1 MVIRKATT
9 ADFKAILELIQELAL
24 FENEPKAVVVTV
36 DELVRDFKDKCFD
49 CIVAVQHD
57 VLVGMALFYNRY
69 STWKGKTIHLEDL
82 VVRQSSRKQG
92 IGKALLEELISIAK
106 DEQVRRLEWCVLDW
120 NSNAIALYEKTGAT
134 ILKDWYIVQMD
145 EQAINAH

>member
-1 MVIRKATT
+1 MIRKATT
-9 ADFKAILELIQELAL
+9 ADFESILELIQELAL

-36 DELVRDFKDKCFD
+36 DELVRDFKNKCFD

-82 VVRQSSRKQG
+82 VVRKSARKQG

-106 DEQVRRLEWCVLDW
+106 HEQVRRLEWCVLDW
-120 NSNAIALYEKTGAT
+120 NSDAIALYEKTGAA

-145 EQAINAH
+145 EQTINAY